1 MFEGRGRPLSESG
14 VMQAGATLNVG
25 LPALWAVMTVETKG
39 CGFLPD
45 RRPLILFER
54 HVFHRL
60 TQGRF
65 AEEAPELSNSARGGY
80 GPAGVHQYERLERA
94 LELDRRAA
102 LESCSWGL
110 GQVMGFNSASVG
122 FADVEAMV
130 SAMLDSE
137 DKQFQAMVGF
147 IKAFNLSRYLAQGD
161 WTNFALHYNGSDFQK
176 NKYDTKLAQAHAR
189 YITGPLPSLRV
200 RAAQLYLGYLGFDP
214 RGVDGWY
221 GQRSQRAVTRFQKSR
236 HLPQN
241 GALDDATFAAL
252 ETAAMS

>member
-1 MFEGRGRPLSESG
+1 MFEGKGKPLSESG
-14 VMQAGATLNVG
+14 LMQAGMALNVE

-39 CGFLPD
+39 CGFLRD

-54 HVFHRL
+54 HVFHKR

-65 AEEAPELSNSARGGY
+65 AEKASDLSNPAWGGY
-80 GPAGVHQYERLERA
+80 GPAGAYQYVRLERA
-94 LELDRRAA
+94 LKLDRMAA

-110 GQVMGFNSASVG
+110 GQVMGFNAK
-122 FADVEAMV
+122 DVSFLDAEAMV
-130 SAMLDSE
+130 IAMVDSE
-137 DKQFQAMVGF
+137 DAQFQAMVGF
-147 IKAFNLSRYLAQGD
+147 IKANNLSQNLCEGD
-161 WTNFALHYNGSDFQK
+161 WTNFARHYNGSDCQK

-200 RAAQLYLGYLGFDP
+200 RAAQLYLAYLGFDP
-214 RGVDGWY
+214 GGVDGWY
-221 GQRSQRAVTRFQKSR
+221 GQGSQRAVKRFQGSR
-236 HLPQN
+236 NLPQS

>member
-1 MFEGRGRPLSESG
+1 MFEGKARPLSESG
-14 VMQAGATLNVG
+14 VTQAGATLNVG

-65 AEEAPELSNSARGGY
+65 AKDAPDLSNLARGGY
-80 GPAGVHQYERLERA
+80 GPAGVHQHERLERA
-94 LELDRRAA
+94 LGLDRRAA

-110 GQVMGFNSASVG
+110 GQVMGFNSKKVG
-122 FADVEAMV
+122 FADIEDMV

-147 IKAFNLSRYLAQGD
+147 IKAFNLSQYLAQGD

-214 RGVDGWY
+214 GGVDGWF
-221 GQRSQRAVTRFQKSR
+221 GQGSQRAVTRFQKSR
-236 HLPQN
+236 NLPQN

-252 ETAAMS
+252 ETAAMI